1 MSVSSPD
8 GQVVGSDT
16 QSHMFRGPKAARL
29 YKEERDAAIASGKL
43 SSSTG
48 KEQEVS
54 VLRGGFAEFGQKHKV
69 GTHER
74 SYCLWSVQLILLKL
88 RRTMPNSWRNGTR
101 SHGSIGETSL

>member
-1 MSVSSPD
+1 MSAALF
-8 GQVVGSDT
+8 GQVVGFDT
-16 QSHMFRGPKAARL
+16 QLHMVRGPKAARL

-74 SYCLWSVQLILLKL
+74 SYCLWSVQLICVEIAQNDAELVEKWDEE
-88 RRTMPNSWRNGTR
+88 SWEHR
-101 SHGSIGETSL
+101 